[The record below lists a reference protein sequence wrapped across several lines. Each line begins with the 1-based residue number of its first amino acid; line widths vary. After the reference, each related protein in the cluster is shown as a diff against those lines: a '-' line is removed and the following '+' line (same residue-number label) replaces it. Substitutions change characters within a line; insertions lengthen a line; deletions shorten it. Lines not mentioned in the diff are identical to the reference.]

1 MIKCNDH
8 DLKIVADLC
17 EPFRSDH
24 CVERVNIVANC
35 AGSNPL
41 NLYQCR
47 KRQKGVQF

>member
-1 MIKCNDH
+1 MIICNDH
-8 DLKIVADLC
+8 DLKMVADLC

-47 KRQKGVQF
+47 KRQKGGQF